1 MSFSAFVA
9 NIAARFLGDYI
20 EGINAQN
27 MEISLINGSAVLR
40 NLKLKK
46 TILDKFD
53 LPVKIT
59 SSILTPLYLCIRS
72 YFRFYRSH

>member
-1 MSFSAFVA
+1 MSFSSLVA
-9 NIAARFLGDYI
+9 DIASKFLGDYI
-20 EGINAQN
+20 DGFNAQN
-27 MEISLINGSAVLR
+27 MEISLISGSAVMR

-59 SSILTPLYLCIRS
+59 SSILCN
-72 YFRFYRSH
+72 